1 MLIRDGSAAQLPP
14 GTEDIDALLAEELDT
29 YSTRAMDPEDAA
41 LLHFTSGT
49 TGKPKGVVHAHRA
62 VIAHY
67 SSARLALDLHAEDMF
82 WCTADPGWVTG
93 ISYGVIAPLA
103 CGVSM
108 LVDREEL
115 DIYMEIGRASCRER
129 V

>member
-1 MLIRDGSAAQLPP
+1 M
-14 GTEDIDALLAEELDT
+14 
-29 YSTRAMDPEDAA
+29 MDPEDPA

-67 SSARLALDLHAEDMF
+67 ATARLAFDLHPEDVF

-103 CGVSM
+103 CGVTTF
-108 LVDREEL
+108 VDREEIDVERWSSL
-115 DIYMEIGRASCRER
+115 LEREQVSVWYTAPTAIRMLMRAGLSRSSRLSFSAHCA
-129 V
+129 